1 MEDRKGV
8 LGYCVGVE
16 NFNRDTMKTIFN
28 PERIFELANL
38 DFPGLFEFVS
48 NSLAEVRNSDETSG
62 GAVDVEA
69 PSTLKIV
76 F

>member
-1 MEDRKGV
+1 
-8 LGYCVGVE
+8 
-16 NFNRDTMKTIFN
+16 MKTIFN